1 MKFSRRL
8 RVSLRVITRIAL
20 PGSQTRTNSVSA
32 LLRLVR
38 FGGTVKGF
46 SKTACIILV
55 FFAMVIASRAQTFKP
70 LVSFDDSNGAGPQ
83 SLVQGTDGSFYGTA
97 LTGGN
102 LTCNTQGCGTV
113 FKITARGK
121 LTVLHSFDGTDGD
134 QPNAPLVQGTDGSF
148 YGTTL
153 EGGSSSACGGD
164 CGTVFKI
171 HPDGSFLTLHNFDG
185 TDGENPWGGLVQGR
199 DGNFYGTTSGGG
211 TEGGGTVF
219 KITPGGTL
227 TTLYSSFGFRGGI
240 FPDGALVQG
249 TDGSFYGTTKSGG
262 TGHDCGSR
270 GCGTIFRISS
280 DGSFLSLLSFDYVE
294 GYDPSGG
301 LVQATDGNFYGTAGG
316 GGTNNDG
323 TVFKITSGGVL
334 TTLYSFCAQTNCTDG
349 ATPTGLLQASDGNL
363 YGTTEAGGAN
373 NDGTVFKITSRGVL
387 TTLYSFCG
395 YCTDGGDPTGPPLQA
410 SDGNFYGTTAIGG
423 AYNYGIVF
431 NLSVGLGPFVETRP
445 TSGKIG
451 ASVVILGTNLSGAT
465 SVTFNGTVA
474 KFTVVSKSEIKTT
487 VPEGATT
494 GKVEVK
500 TPHGTLKSNVVFRC
514 RSDFER
520 FGIEEYRPPDVWAA
534 FLASEEGPER
544 DNCRNEAISLIETTG
559 QQSLLPAEK

>member
-301 LVQATDGNFYGTAGG
+301 LVQATDGNFYGTAGV
-316 GGTNNDG
+316 GGT
-323 TVFKITSGGVL
+323 
-334 TTLYSFCAQTNCTDG
+334 
-349 ATPTGLLQASDGNL
+349 
-363 YGTTEAGGAN
+363 N

-410 SDGNFYGTTAIGG
+410 TDGNFYGTTAIGG
-423 AYNYGIVF
+423 TYNYGIVF